1 MEPASEVQKKL
12 RRDMARAVRAAQL
25 LWRLRD
31 KELGYEEGK
40 VSGQDSYKSSSR
52 NICFLIVQSTMK

>member
-1 MEPASEVQKKL
+1 
-12 RRDMARAVRAAQL
+12 MARAVRAARL

-40 VSGQDSYKSSSR
+40 VSRQDSYKSSSR